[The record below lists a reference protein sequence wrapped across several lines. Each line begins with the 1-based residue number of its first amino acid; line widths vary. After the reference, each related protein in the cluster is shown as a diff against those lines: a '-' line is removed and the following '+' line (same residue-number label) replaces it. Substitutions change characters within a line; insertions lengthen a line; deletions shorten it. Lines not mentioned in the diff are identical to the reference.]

1 MKALI
6 TRSAIVIATVFAAAS
21 VRAAEPVAPMTTS
34 NSTVTPSHGYGVQ
47 SMERELQRQIDK
59 YVSYPLMARTGN
71 MDGAV
76 VVSFVID
83 TEGQVKVI
91 GADGTSNELRDYVLR
106 KLAKVDIGS
115 NPDGLWRTTY
125 MKFVFRPE
133 A

>member
-1 MKALI
+1 MKALT
-6 TRSAIVIATVFAAAS
+6 TRSAIAIATVFAAVS
-21 VRAAEPVAPMTTS
+21 VRATEPVAPMTTS
-34 NSTVTPSHGYGVQ
+34 NSTV
-47 SMERELQRQIDK
+47 MERELQRQIDK
-59 YVSYPLMARTGN
+59 YVSYPLMSRSSN

-91 GADGTSNELRDYVLR
+91 GADGTSDELRDYVLG
-106 KLAKVDIGS
+106 KLAKVDVGS

>member
-1 MKALI
+1 MRALI
-6 TRSAIVIATVFAAAS
+6 TRSAVVIATMFAAAS
-21 VRAAEPVAPMTTS
+21 VRAAEPVTPKATS
-34 NSTVTPSHGYGVQ
+34 NSTV
-47 SMERELQRQIDK
+47 MESELQRQIDK

-91 GADGTSNELRDYVLR
+91 GAEGTSDELRDYVLG
-106 KLAKVDIGS
+106 KLAKVDVGS
-115 NPDGLWRTTY
+115 NPDGLWRTSY

>member
-6 TRSAIVIATVFAAAS
+6 TRSAIVIAAVFAATAM
-21 VRAAEPVAPMTTS
+21 RAAEPVAPKAAS
-34 NSTVTPSHGYGVQ
+34 NSAV
-47 SMERELQRQIDK
+47 MERELQRQIDK
-59 YVSYPLMARTGN
+59 YISYPLMARTGS

-91 GADGTSNELRDYVLR
+91 GAEGTSNELRDYVLR

-125 MKFVFRPE
+125 MKFNFRPE

>member
-1 MKALI
+1 MKALT
-6 TRSAIVIATVFAAAS
+6 TRSAIAIVTVFAAVG
-21 VRAAEPVAPMTTS
+21 VRATEPVAPMTTS
-34 NSTVTPSHGYGVQ
+34 NSTV
-47 SMERELQRQIDK
+47 MERELQRQIDK
-59 YVSYPLMARTGN
+59 YVSYPLMSRSSN

-91 GADGTSNELRDYVLR
+91 GADGTSDELRDYVLG
-106 KLAKVDIGS
+106 KLAKVDVGS

>member
-6 TRSAIVIATVFAAAS
+6 TRSVIIIAAVFAAAS
-21 VRAAEPVAPMTTS
+21 ARAAEPVAPKTTS
-34 NSTVTPSHGYGVQ
+34 NSNV
-47 SMERELQRQIDK
+47 MERELQRQIDK

-71 MDGAV
+71 MDGTV

-91 GADGTSNELRDYVLR
+91 GADGTSDELRDYVLG

-125 MKFVFRPE
+125 LKFVFRPE

>member
-21 VRAAEPVAPMTTS
+21 VRAAEPVAPKTTS
-34 NSTVTPSHGYGVQ
+34 NSTV
-47 SMERELQRQIDK
+47 MERELQRQIEK
-59 YVSYPLMARTGN
+59 YISYPLMARTGN

-91 GADGTSNELRDYVLR
+91 GADGTSDELRDYVLG
-106 KLAKVDIGS
+106 KLAKVDVGS

>member
-1 MKALI
+1 MKTLI
-6 TRSAIVIATVFAAAS
+6 SRSAIVVATVFAAVAM
-21 VRAAEPVAPMTTS
+21 RAAGPVAPKTTS
-34 NSTVTPSHGYGVQ
+34 NSAV
-47 SMERELQRQIDK
+47 MERELQRQIDK
-59 YVSYPLMARTGN
+59 YVSYPLIARTGS

-83 TEGQVKVI
+83 TEGQVNVI
-91 GADGTSNELRDYVLR
+91 GAEGTNSELRDYVLS

>member
-6 TRSAIVIATVFAAAS
+6 TRSAIVIATVLTAVSA
-21 VRAAEPVAPMTTS
+21 RAAEPVAPKATS
-34 NSTVTPSHGYGVQ
+34 NSTV
-47 SMERELQRQIDK
+47 MERELQHQIDK

>member
-1 MKALI
+1 MKTLI
-6 TRSAIVIATVFAAAS
+6 TRSAIVFATVFATAT
-21 VRAAEPVAPMTTS
+21 VRAAEPVAPKNTS
-34 NSTVTPSHGYGVQ
+34 NSAA
-47 SMERELQRQIDK
+47 MERELQRQIDK
-59 YVSYPLMARTGN
+59 YVSYPVMARTAC

-91 GADGTSNELRDYVLR
+91 GADGTSDELRDYVLR
-106 KLAKVDIGS
+106 KLAKVDVGS

>member
-21 VRAAEPVAPMTTS
+21 VRAAEPVAPKTTS
-34 NSTVTPSHGYGVQ
+34 NSTV
-47 SMERELQRQIDK
+47 MERELQRQIDK
-59 YVSYPLMARTGN
+59 YISYPLMARTGN

-91 GADGTSNELRDYVLR
+91 GADGTSDELRDYVLG
-106 KLAKVDIGS
+106 KLAKVDVGS

>member
-1 MKALI
+1 
-6 TRSAIVIATVFAAAS
+6 VFAAAS
-21 VRAAEPVAPMTTS
+21 ARAAEPVAPKTTS
-34 NSTVTPSHGYGVQ
+34 NSNV
-47 SMERELQRQIDK
+47 MERALQRQIDK

-71 MDGAV
+71 MDGTV

-91 GADGTSNELRDYVLR
+91 GADGTSDELRDYVLG
-106 KLAKVDIGS
+106 KLAKVDVGS

-125 MKFVFRPE
+125 LKLVFRPE